1 MAMAMDKSS
10 SPIEAILT
18 ESASIRPETFERVAN
33 REEGAPSEGNLTD
46 RIRKLQNG
54 ASRVST
60 AS

>member
-1 MAMAMDKSS
+1 MAMAMDKSG
-10 SPIEAILT
+10 SPIEALLT
-18 ESASIRPETFERVAN
+18 ESASIRPDAFETGPNGEQS
-33 REEGAPSEGNLTD
+33 APPEGNLTE